1 MAAPAE
7 QLAQILTDA
16 LNQWVKDNPDL
27 FKLTVT
33 ETGGGDGSGGGGG
46 GVNPFSL
53 LEGLGALALLTNPE
67 IGAIIE
73 TLKTGTGQAGQTA
86 EGFGVGWVAGSA
98 VFLLLEPYLR
108 IVQHLVE
115 NEAQSQIL
123 DPNTAAELASK
134 GIISDDFGK
143 SEAGGNGFDAQHWN
157 WLADAAKVRPPWDI
171 SLQLWNRGLIGEDDV
186 NTTLRYAGIPEFWW
200 PYLKDLHRQLL
211 SPADLALAALRG
223 HITEQ
228 EGVDGAKKFGVDET
242 DFQTLLL
249 NTGEPPGLQQLDE
262 AYRREFIDRDRLVRG
277 IRQSRVRDEWID
289 VIEKLRFAPMS
300 TAQAAN
306 AVVRGYITEAEGASK
321 AQQNGLEPADWK
333 PLLESNGRP
342 LSHEQMTTLYH
353 RGLVSLDEVKQA
365 IRESDV
371 KNKYI
376 EGAIELG
383 VKYPAL
389 FELVNLYKNGEID
402 AAYVTKVL
410 LAEGYEREFIDQIVK
425 SAHKGKTPT
434 AKHLSQADYTEL
446 YDAAAISRHD
456 AIDGLVSLGYTEHDA
471 GIILDVA
478 DTRAQTKI
486 VTSQITNVRQ
496 QFDRF
501 RITEQQAREKLDKIG
516 LPKTEVDRL
525 LNAWVAIRPD
535 GVKQLTEAQVMK
547 VHKDG
552 LIDDT
557 DALNRLRALG
567 YNQGDSELLLQVYG

>member
-306 AVVRGYITEAEGASK
+306 AVVRGYITEDEGASK